1 MKTRLYLVAAAF
13 LASAACAPV
22 KQYQRGQLAREGMQL
37 QGDPGEAELQAHLF
51 EAREGATG
59 GYGSAGGGCGCN

>member
-1 MKTRLYLVAAAF
+1 MKTLLLVLAAAVI
-13 LASAACAPV
+13 SAACAPV

-37 QGDPGEAELQAHLF
+37 TGDPGESELQAHLF